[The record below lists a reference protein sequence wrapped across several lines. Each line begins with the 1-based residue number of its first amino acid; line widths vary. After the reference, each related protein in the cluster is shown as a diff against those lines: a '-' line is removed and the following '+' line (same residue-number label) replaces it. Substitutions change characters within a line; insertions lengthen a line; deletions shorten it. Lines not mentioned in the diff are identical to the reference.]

1 MQPICVCE
9 GQGWGSGH
17 PIGHGEPIVA
27 TLLKRSDCP
36 SLGSHP
42 LPITPQLGWGS
53 GATFL
58 SMLGFWTDLLLCI
71 FYIETVAAINLHG
84 QQHIMSRGHRF
95 WALLPFPW
103 LSHSVC
109 LLISSELLGGGWYR
123 CASLLRSTLG
133 QLSSALS
140 TGMHLCFNHLTL
152 QEETSLNQVW
162 EQCQSMDINT
172 NI

>member
-1 MQPICVCE
+1 VQPICVCE

-58 SMLGFWTDLLLCI
+58 SMLGF
-71 FYIETVAAINLHG
+71 
-84 QQHIMSRGHRF
+84 
-95 WALLPFPW
+95 
-103 LSHSVC
+103 
-109 LLISSELLGGGWYR
+109 
-123 CASLLRSTLG
+123 
-133 QLSSALS
+133 
-140 TGMHLCFNHLTL
+140 
-152 QEETSLNQVW
+152 
-162 EQCQSMDINT
+162 
-172 NI
+172 